1 MNYTTKCGQ
10 AQASILEELAKLES
24 VVLTPKQAAPA
35 LGCNPYFINLMAK
48 DEKKRS
54 LLGFP
59 VVMVGSRVKIPRI
72 PFLKFLG
79 WQGQLTEVAE

>member
-1 MNYTTKCGQ
+1 MNYTTKRGQ
-10 AQASILEELAKLES
+10 AQVSILESLAKIDS

-35 LGCNPYFINLMAK
+35 LGCTPYYINLMAK

-59 VVMVGSRVKIPRI
+59 VILVGKRVKIPRI
-72 PFLKFLG
+72 PFLEYLG
-79 WQGQLTEVAE
+79 WQSELVEVAE